1 MNRWLSLLLL
11 AAVIGCSNSPY
22 PLVPVSGVVTLDGQP
37 LPNARVAFEPQS
49 QGQGLDVGPG
59 SYGKTN
65 AEGHFELETIDGTPG
80 AIVGPHRV
88 AISTFQGKM
97 IPGGDELKVVVEEKV
112 PERYRKPGALSFAVE
127 IGGTTAADFRLDS
140 SAH

>member
-59 SYGKTN
+59 SYGKTDT
-65 AEGHFELETIDGTPG
+65 EGRYHLTTIDDRPG
-80 AIVGPHRV
+80 AVVGPHRV
-88 AISTFQGKM
+88 TISTFQGEM
-97 IPGGDELKVVVEEKV
+97 VSGADLKVLVEEKV
-112 PERYRKPGALSFAVE
+112 PAYYRKTGTLTFTVE
-127 IGGTTAADFRLDS
+127 ADGTTAADFRLDS
-140 SAH
+140 AAH